1 MVKMYQYKNTLEV
14 IQKNKRRIFA
24 YIKQNQIRRI
34 KVIIMLALILSCNIS
49 SIFAIENSN
58 VSYGEYQILCF
69 KDPNMYI
76 KYSGRPQPNYE
87 YYYNNKNGDQIPAYC
102 LNLGMKGAEEYEEG
116 YTVFSGSQITDNKL
130 KNIILNSYSYK
141 TIEELGLNNKD
152 EAMFA
157 TQFAIWCY
165 TENLNLD
172 LIEPINSSNM
182 NVVNAIKN
190 MFNSKDNDLSEKDIN
205 IDFKESLQQ
214 TEKIDNKLY
223 YYKMLEFNNKN
234 INHFNLT
241 SPDKNIIIKK
251 EQNNKYKVYVPIE
264 DVNKNYK
271 AKLYV
276 NFNAKEN
283 IALLGISRLD
293 GFQDVAI
300 TLKNNFDYTLLK
312 EIEFKNVKSTVTI
325 LKKDKDTNEKLQGIK
340 YELRFEDGKLF
351 GEFITDENGKINFNV
366 YNVDD
371 LNLYLKEIEAK
382 DGYNLDDTTYNIK
395 VIPNKE
401 NFIELYNEKQKGTI
415 EIIKKSKEY
424 NKLTNLPENSPLK
437 NVEFQILDKD
447 ENVVDTLITN
457 EFGYAKSKKLPIGK
471 YYIKEIKTIEY
482 YEINKELIEVEILK
496 DGDNISTQ
504 ILNDNVFIEEKLP
517 VTGK

>member
-1 MVKMYQYKNTLEV
+1 MVKMYQYKNTLEI

-34 KVIIMLALILSCNIS
+34 KVIIMLALILSCNLNY
-49 SIFAIENSN
+49 IFAIENSN
-58 VSYGEYQILCF
+58 IDYGEYNILCF

-87 YYYNNKNGDQIPAYC
+87 YYYNKNGEQIPAYC
-102 LNLGMKGAEEYEEG
+102 LNLGMKGAEEYEDG
-116 YTVFSGSQITDNKL
+116 YTVFSGSQITDCKL
-130 KNIILNSYSYK
+130 KNIILNSYPYK
-141 TIEELGLNNKD
+141 TVEELGLNSED

-165 TENLNLD
+165 TENLNLN
-172 LIEPINSSNM
+172 LIEPINNSNI
-182 NVVNAIKN
+182 NVVDAIKN
-190 MFNSKDNDLSEKDIN
+190 MYNSKENDLNEKDIN
-205 IDFKESLQQ
+205 IDFKESIQQ
-214 TEKIDNKLY
+214 TEMINNKLY
-223 YYKMLEFNNKN
+223 YYKILEFNNKN
-234 INHFNLT
+234 INEFNLT

-251 EQNNKYKVYVPIE
+251 EQNNKYKVCIPIE
-264 DVNKNYK
+264 IINDNYQT
-271 AKLYV
+271 KLYV

-283 IALLGISRLD
+283 IALLGVSRLE

-312 EIEFKNVKSTVTI
+312 NIEFKNIKSTVTI
-325 LKKDKDTNEKLQGIK
+325 LKKDKDTNEGLKGVK
-340 YELRFEDGKLF
+340 YEVKYSDGKLF
-351 GEFITDENGKINFNV
+351 GEYITDENGKITFDV
-366 YNVDD
+366 YNVDNI
-371 LNLYLKEIEAK
+371 NLFLKELETK
-382 DGYNLDDTTYNIK
+382 DGYKLDNNVYSINIVPTQDNNL
-395 VIPNKE
+395 
-401 NFIELYNEKQKGTI
+401 ELYNERQKGTI

-447 ENVVDTLITN
+447 YKVVDNLVTD
-457 EFGYAKSKKLPIGK
+457 EFGYAKTKKLPIGK
-471 YYIKEIKTIEY
+471 YYIKETKTLEY
-482 YEINKELIEVEILK
+482 YDINNELIEVEILK

-504 ILNDNVFIEEKLP
+504 ILNENLFIEEKLP